1 MPRDHI
7 YHASIDYSMIGDE
20 PHTAVLYRGVLL
32 KASGGRLVFISNT
45 GDPIF
50 DYAAFNAYANDL
62 RKGVGDGVVILEAS
76 SITHFLQDVPGYKT
90 VRCGQGGEIMVVD
103 PDDDREPI
111 PFLASIGAFTNVDG

>member
-32 KASGGRLVFISNT
+32 KASGSRLVFISNT

-76 SITHFLQDVPGYKT
+76 SITHFVQDVPGYKM
-90 VRCGQGGEIMVVD
+90 VRCEQGGEIMVVD

-111 PFLASIGAFTNVDG
+111 PFLASIGAMTNVDG